1 MAAEEDS
8 RLEAQS
14 ELGAMLE
21 QQLQSKAG
29 AQLQSFAMSEE
40 KQKLDAEV
48 QAVLAV
54 NQKADQQIDM
64 LMQEGAGA

>member
-1 MAAEEDS
+1 
-8 RLEAQS
+8 
-14 ELGAMLE
+14 MLE

-54 NQKADQQIDM
+54 N
-64 LMQEGAGA
+64 